1 MKLKT
6 LILWGYVL
14 MGAIIVALSSFS
26 IYFIERLNTASEKI
40 LKDNYL
46 SIESVNN
53 MIDNLDVIDNS
64 QAILLSKKQIEKETS
79 RKEYIEAK
87 KIFDKYLLKCEGN
100 ITETGES
107 EILKNL
113 RIQYESYIV
122 NIEKT
127 DPEISD
133 IKYINEL
140 IPEYRKVKLYC
151 YELLRIN
158 EKGMLIKNENAK
170 TISRETEIYM
180 LLVAGISILFVVI
193 IILKAPSTII
203 NPISEL
209 TKKVG
214 AISEKK
220 YSERIEV
227 KSRNEVGILAESF
240 NKMAEKLSEYEKSN
254 VNKLIIEKKRAEG
267 IVENMRDAIIVLDE
281 NNEVIL
287 VNKIGSELLGVSQS
301 DFIGKN
307 VKDISES
314 NNLFKNILENKNRTG
329 NENSD
334 FKNNYFRIVYKD
346 KEEFY
351 LKDYTYI
358 NDEKENIIGTIIALK
373 NITGFKELDEIK
385 SGFIATVSH
394 ELKTP
399 LAAMNMSL
407 RLMQDSRVGEL
418 NTEQKKLTG
427 AMKDEVKR
435 LLKMVNELLNLSK
448 IESGGEVYKYQ
459 EVSVDELID
468 AAVTPMLMQF
478 EQNKIRF
485 DLNVQEGLPKL
496 KLDVNKIAWV
506 IINLLNN
513 AVRYSK
519 QEGEIKFNVIK
530 ENNFIKFSIKDNG
543 VGIKPEYIDKI
554 FQKFVQVNKANLE
567 SQYKGVGLGLAIAKE
582 FIEAHKGEIY
592 VKSEYGK
599 GSEFVFT
606 LPVQCPLK

>member
-14 MGAIIVALSSFS
+14 MAVIIVALCSFS
-26 IYFIERLNTASEKI
+26 IYFIERLNTASEEI

-46 SIESVNN
+46 SIESVNK

-64 QAILLSKKQIEKETS
+64 QAILLSKKPIEKETS
-79 RKEYIEAK
+79 QKEYYEAQSNFNK
-87 KIFDKYLLKCEGN
+87 SLKICESN
-100 ITETGES
+100 ITEQGEA
-107 EILKNL
+107 EILKKIRSEFEN
-113 RIQYESYIV
+113 YISNV
-122 NIEKT
+122 EKT
-127 DPEISD
+127 DTAISD
-133 IKYINEL
+133 FKYINEL
-140 IPEYRKVKLYC
+140 IPQYKKVKSLC

-158 EKGMLIKNENAK
+158 EKAMLQKNEEAK
-170 TISRETEIYM
+170 NISKDTEIYM
-180 LLVAGISILFVVI
+180 LIVAGISILFVII
-193 IILKAPSTII
+193 IILKAPAAII
-203 NPISEL
+203 HPISEL
-209 TKKVG
+209 TKKVE

-227 KSRNEVGILAESF
+227 KSKNEIGALADSF

-254 VNKLIIEKKRAEG
+254 VDKLIAEKKRAEA

-281 NNEVIL
+281 NNNVIL
-287 VNKIGSELLGVSQS
+287 VNNVSSELIGISQENL
-301 DFIGKN
+301 IGKN
-307 VKDISES
+307 VNELMKS
-314 NNLFKNILENKNRTG
+314 NNLLKNILPGIKSEKNIPQSNG
-329 NENSD
+329 
-334 FKNNYFRIVYKD
+334 NNYVRIIFKD
-346 KEEFY
+346 KEEFF
-351 LKDYTYI
+351 LKDYSNVTDSAGNVI
-358 NDEKENIIGTIIALK
+358 GVIIVLK
-373 NITGFKELDEIK
+373 NVTGFKELDEIK

-418 NTEQKKLTG
+418 NSEQKKLIG

-459 EVSVDELID
+459 EVSADELID

-485 DLNVQEGLPKL
+485 ELKVENNLPKL

-513 AVRYSK
+513 AVRYTK
-519 QEGEIKFNVIK
+519 QEGEIKLIVSR
-530 ENNFIKFSIKDNG
+530 ENGYIKFCIKDNG

-554 FQKFVQVNKANLE
+554 FNKFVQVDKSNLE

-582 FIEAHKGEIY
+582 FIEAHKGKIW
-592 VKSEYGK
+592 VVSEYGK

-606 LPVQCPLK
+606 LPV